1 LNLHLKNLIL
11 EYENGMFS
19 KFECSEKMAVPP
31 PIYFPP
37 PTGITTKVCLLGK
50 DGIAF
55 VCMDIQEK
63 VLIMYAET
71 ATCGALSPRHADTAT
86 NYLTLFR
93 DYLEKRSSPEDFL
106 QQLFGDPYP
115 IEQLKTYGIY
125 TAEGL
130 NVRIEEEGHLTKAD
144 LI

>member
-1 LNLHLKNLIL
+1 LNLHLKKLIL

-19 KFECSEKMAVPP
+19 KHAVSEKMAVPP
-31 PIYFPP
+31 PIYFAPP
-37 PTGITTKVCLLGK
+37 SITTKVCLLGK

-55 VCMDIQEK
+55 VCMDIEEK

-71 ATCGALSPRHADTAT
+71 TRTGALSPRHADTAM

-93 DYLEKRSSPEDFL
+93 EYVDRGCSAEDFL
-106 QQLFGDPYP
+106 EQLFGEEYP
-115 IEQLKTYGIY
+115 IQQLKTYGIY
-125 TAEGL
+125 TAEGV
-130 NVRIEEEGHLTKAD
+130 NVRIEEEGYLTKAD

>member
-1 LNLHLKNLIL
+1 
-11 EYENGMFS
+11 MFS
-19 KFECSEKMAVPP
+19 KLEYSEKMAVPP
-31 PIYFPP
+31 PIYFNP
-37 PTGITTKVCLLGK
+37 PTGTTKICLLGK

-71 ATCGALSPRHADTAT
+71 ATCGALSPRHAETAS

-93 DYLEKRSSPEDFL
+93 DYVDKGCPTEDFL

-115 IEQLKTYGIY
+115 IEQLQTYGIY
-125 TAEGL
+125 TAEGV
-130 NVRIEEEGHLTKAD
+130 NVRIEETGHLTKAD

>member
-1 LNLHLKNLIL
+1 ML
-11 EYENGMFS
+11 S
-19 KFECSEKMAVPP
+19 KFDYSEKMAVPP

-71 ATCGALSPRHADTAT
+71 AICGALSPRHADTAA

-93 DYLEKRSSPEDFL
+93 DYVDRGCSTEDFL
-106 QQLFGDPYP
+106 EQLFGDQQP
-115 IEQLKTYGIY
+115 IEQLQD
-125 TAEGL
+125 TAFTL
-130 NVRIEEEGHLTKAD
+130 PKV
-144 LI
+144 

>member
-1 LNLHLKNLIL
+1 
-11 EYENGMFS
+11 MFS
-19 KFECSEKMAVPP
+19 KLEYSEKMAVPP

-71 ATCGALSPRHADTAT
+71 ATCGALTPRHAETAS

-93 DYLEKRSSPEDFL
+93 DYVDRGSSTEDFL

-115 IEQLKTYGIY
+115 IEQLQTYGIY
-125 TAEGL
+125 TAAGV
-130 NVRIEEEGHLTKAD
+130 NVRIEETGHLTKAD

>member
-1 LNLHLKNLIL
+1 LNLHLKKLIL

-19 KFECSEKMAVPP
+19 KHAYSEKMAVPP
-31 PIYFPP
+31 PIYFSP
-37 PTGITTKVCLLGK
+37 PTGTTKICLLGK

-55 VCMDIQEK
+55 VCMDIEEK

-71 ATCGALSPRHADTAT
+71 VKTGALSPRHADTAM

-93 DYLEKRSSPEDFL
+93 DFISQKFTPQDFL
-106 QQLFGDPYP
+106 EQLFGEEYP
-115 IEQLKTYGIY
+115 IQQLKTYGIY

-130 NVRIEEEGHLTKAD
+130 NVRIEEEGYLTKAD